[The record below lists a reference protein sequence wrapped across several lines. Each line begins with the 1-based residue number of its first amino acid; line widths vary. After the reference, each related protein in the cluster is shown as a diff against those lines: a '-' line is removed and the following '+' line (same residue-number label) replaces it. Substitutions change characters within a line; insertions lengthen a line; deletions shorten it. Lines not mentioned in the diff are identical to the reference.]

1 MSSTASANK
10 ARDTSKKKKADADP
24 VNNPV
29 FDGGATNASLSTAT
43 GNAVRPKR
51 RSDIQGAAEFNEK
64 STGGKIKND
73 LAMGVGAKPKDDSY
87 DFRTQ
92 VTKSRNSEAA
102 ASAAAARSS
111 AREGDER
118 DASGKRIRDLDYVA
132 PIAAP
137 TVAADTADTA
147 AAAGSSLKVTPPDPD
162 VLALAANAGNAGAAE
177 TAVMEGISAADAT
190 ATLPEAKPITKLG
203 RKSTIATSNQGIS
216 DEPEPEPEPAATARK
231 IRKADRN
238 TTIATSNQGISDE
251 PEPAATARKT
261 RKVDRAATVATSSQG
276 LLSQTQPSL
285 RRRRSLMGMIK

>member
-43 GNAVRPKR
+43 GNAKRPKR
-51 RSDIQGAAEFNEK
+51 RSDIQGAAEFNEL
-64 STGGKIKND
+64 GVRGKIKND
-73 LAMGVGAKPKDDSY
+73 IAMGVGLKPKDDSF

-177 TAVMEGISAADAT
+177 TAVMEGVSAADAT

-231 IRKADRN
+231 
-238 TTIATSNQGISDE
+238 
-251 PEPAATARKT
+251 T
-261 RKVDRAATVATSSQG
+261 RKVDRAATVATSSRG

>member
-1 MSSTASANK
+1 MSSTASANQ

-51 RSDIQGAAEFNEK
+51 RSDIQGAAEYNEL
-64 STGGKIKND
+64 GVRGKIAND
-73 LAMGVGAKPKDDSY
+73 IAMGVGLKPKDDSY

-132 PIAAP
+132 PTAAP
-137 TVAADTADTA
+137 TAAPAAAGTA
-147 AAAGSSLKVTPPDPD
+147 AAAGSRATVTPPDPD
-162 VLALAANAGNAGAAE
+162 TIEMGAAE
-177 TAVMEGISAADAT
+177 AAVIGADAAST
-190 ATLPEAKPITKLG
+190 ATPITKLG

-216 DEPEPEPEPAATARK
+216 DEPEPATSASQTK
-231 IRKADRN
+231 KADRN
-238 TTIATSNQGISDE
+238 TTIATSS
-251 PEPAATARKT
+251 R
-261 RKVDRAATVATSSQG
+261 G

>member
-1 MSSTASANK
+1 MSSTASANQ

-51 RSDIQGAAEFNEK
+51 RSDIQGAAEYNEL
-64 STGGKIKND
+64 GVRGKIKND
-73 LAMGVGAKPKDDSY
+73 IAMGVGLKPKDDSF

-118 DASGKRIRDLDYVA
+118 DASGKRIRDLDYVT
-132 PIAAP
+132 PTAAP
-137 TVAADTADTA
+137 TVARAAAGTA
-147 AAAGSSLKVTPPDPD
+147 AAAGSRATVTPPDPD
-162 VLALAANAGNAGAAE
+162 TIEMGAAE
-177 TAVMEGISAADAT
+177 AAVIGADAAST
-190 ATLPEAKPITKLG
+190 ATPITKLG

-216 DEPEPEPEPAATARK
+216 DEPEPATSASQTK
-231 IRKADRN
+231 KADRN
-238 TTIATSNQGISDE
+238 TTIATSS
-251 PEPAATARKT
+251 R
-261 RKVDRAATVATSSQG
+261 G